1 MDLFERP
8 KNYILVDFNKKNQ
21 PMSKISLLSALS
33 VPDVENVL
41 VSDDANVLLFHGLQ
55 LVSYQGKESF

>member
-1 MDLFERP
+1 
-8 KNYILVDFNKKNQ
+8 
-21 PMSKISLLSALS
+21 MSASSA
-33 VPDVENVL
+33 PDVENVL

>member
-1 MDLFERP
+1 MF
-8 KNYILVDFNKKNQ
+8 YINELSTLSNIAY
-21 PMSKISLLSALS
+21 MSAT
-33 VPDVENVL
+33 DVENVL